1 MTSLKNLWDWWHVS
15 DNRESVIPII
25 EALGVV
31 ISVLLGLYW
40 HFKRKK
46 ASIPPELPDRNTEG
60 LAPHSPSQPSVNQ
73 SHSGTGDNIAGNQT
87 KIGRRINQG
96 AHSTYNE
103 NRRD

>member
-1 MTSLKNLWDWWHVS
+1 MTSLKYLWDWFLDS
-15 DNRESVIPII
+15 NNRETVTFITTGLVAII
-25 EALGVV
+25 GVLRMV
-31 ISVLLGLYW
+31 YK
-40 HFKRKK
+40 HFQRKK

-103 NRRD
+103 NSRD